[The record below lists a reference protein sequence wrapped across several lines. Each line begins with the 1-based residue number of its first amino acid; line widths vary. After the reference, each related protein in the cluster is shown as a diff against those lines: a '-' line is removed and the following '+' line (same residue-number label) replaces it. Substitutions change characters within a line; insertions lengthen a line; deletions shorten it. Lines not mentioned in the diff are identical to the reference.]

1 MTDEAKKWRRWCT
14 VRLVISMLAGVLIGR
29 LFIPSVGNAA
39 DPSYQTAPLVYSI
52 AGRHR
57 RISGELFRRFIEQPM
72 YDAKR

>member
-29 LFIPSVGNAA
+29 LFTPSVGNAA
-39 DPSYQTAPLVYSI
+39 DPSFQTAPLVYSI
-52 AGRHR
+52 AGA
-57 RISGELFRRFIEQPM
+57 IGGLAVELFRRFIEQPM